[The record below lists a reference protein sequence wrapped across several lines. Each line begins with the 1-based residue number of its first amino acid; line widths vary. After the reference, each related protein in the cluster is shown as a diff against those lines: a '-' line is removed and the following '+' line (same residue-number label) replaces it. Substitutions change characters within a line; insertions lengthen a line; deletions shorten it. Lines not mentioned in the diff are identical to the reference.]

1 MVKNKR
7 YTPPSARGSTETRSA
22 PRTPGQD
29 PSQRVERAQ
38 QHGGGGRLHANT
50 QYSQQGGRGGGQHL
64 SSGGHFQDPASHQP
78 FGGPVKYQAHGYYGH
93 GAPRQRG
100 TPQPYHDGHRSGSH
114 GRGVPATPSVTLPE
128 LHQAPQVQNQVP
140 VLRPSP
146 PETGS
151 SSLHVEMNTGQ
162 VQLQFQQL
170 DIPGQSSSR
179 QGIQSAP
186 SSTKSVRFPMRP
198 GKGTFGSRCIVK
210 ANHFS
215 AELPDKDLHQYDVS
229 ITPDIPSRGVNRAVI
244 GQLVTLFRHSLL
256 GGRLPAYDGRK
267 SLYTAGPLP
276 FTSRTFNIVLQ
287 DEDDKLGGAQVAQRR
302 EKHFTVAIKFAA
314 RADLHHLAMF
324 LAGKQPDAPQEAI
337 QVLDIVLRE
346 LPTARYSPVARSF
359 YSPNLGR
366 RQQLGDGLESWRGFY
381 QSIRPTQMGL
391 SLNIDMSSTA
401 FIEPL
406 PVIDFIAQLLN
417 RNVSVRPLSDA
428 DRVKVMLFYRLSHG
442 FIFYS
447 YVFKYMLNL

>member
-1 MVKNKR
+1 MASRTDSGYSPHDQALTMVKNKR
-7 YTPPSARGSTETRSA
+7 YTPPSARGSTETRNA

-29 PSQRVERAQ
+29 PSQRVERDQ
-38 QHGGGGRLHANT
+38 QHGGGDRLHANT

-64 SSGGHFQDPASHQP
+64 RCGGHFQDPASHHP
-78 FGGPVKYQAHGYYGH
+78 FGGPVKYQAREYYGH

-128 LHQAPQVQNQVP
+128 LHQAPQIQNQVP
-140 VLRPSP
+140 VLTPSP

-186 SSTKSVRFPMRP
+186 SSTKSVRFPVRP

-229 ITPDIPSRGVNRAVI
+229 ITPDIPSRGVNRAII
-244 GQLVTLFRHSLL
+244 GQLVTLYRHSLL

-302 EKHFTVAIKFAA
+302 EKHFTVVIKFAA

-391 SLNIDMSSTA
+391 SLNIICHLQRS
-401 FIEPL
+401 
-406 PVIDFIAQLLN
+406 
-417 RNVSVRPLSDA
+417 LS
-428 DRVKVMLFYRLSHG
+428 LFL
-442 FIFYS
+442 
-447 YVFKYMLNL
+447 